1 MNKYKKNNDIDEYI
15 ESQEVV
21 ANRYVMK
28 CFTVSILILG
38 LALFFNLLDIFIIER
53 SLMWKAFISAL
64 IIYIVVFCVT
74 RFVPLSNKK
83 IKYFLLFGLVAF
95 ITCVGIFITYHV
107 ALACILP
114 LLYAAFYSSKKTM
127 WYVYGLTVVS
137 TIIVV
142 YGGFFWGLCDAN
154 MMLLTAKESAA
165 YVINGEFVL
174 NTINSNPYITLMLY
188 FVLPR
193 CLLYVAFLIVCREL
207 LDIVSGSVEKAKLTH
222 ELEKAKGDAEKARED
237 AEKAN
242 RAKTE
247 FLAKMSHEIRTPI
260 NGILGMNEMIL
271 CESSDT
277 DIQEY
282 ASDVKESSMV
292 LLSVVNEIL
301 DSSKIESGKMELVEE
316 RYSIGSLLNNIFNM
330 ISIKAKEKGL
340 ELIFD
345 IDHSIPSE
353 YMGDEKRIRQV
364 LLNLLSNA
372 VKYTEKGTVILSV
385 KGSVAGDVAEI
396 EYSVKDT
403 GIGIRDDDIGKIFE
417 EYRRFDLSKN
427 RNKEGT
433 GLGMS
438 IAQRLLHLMGS
449 EMEIESEYGRGS
461 VFSFKL
467 KQKVMNES
475 ALGDFREK
483 FRRASKIQ
491 THRIP
496 FIAPEA
502 KILVVDDYN
511 MNLKVFRNLLKKT
524 QIKIVEAERGAE
536 CLRLLERHKFDM
548 VFLDHMMPEMDG
560 VETLKKIR
568 QKGLCEGV
576 PIIMLTANAIVGDR
590 EKYIG
595 MGFDD
600 FLSKPIMP
608 DKLDKMILKHL
619 STELVKQEE
628 FNSLQESHEE
638 KTEPEKRIY
647 RESDE
652 QVCITIDELAK
663 RFPELD
669 IELGMKSCSG
679 DVAFYLELYK
689 DFCELPIKNKL
700 NGFLEQLDYKN
711 YNICIHGF
719 KNTAYSIGAKVIGD
733 IAYEMEKMSRE
744 GLPDEIRDL
753 QRQLFESYDRVTAVG
768 LD

>member
-28 CFTVSILILG
+28 CFTVTILILG

-95 ITCVGIFITYHV
+95 ITCIGIFITYHV

-222 ELEKAKGDAEKARED
+222 ELEKAKGDAEKA
-237 AEKAN
+237 N

-271 CESSDT
+271 CESSDA

-475 ALGDFREK
+475 ALGDFSEK
-483 FRRASKIQ
+483 FRRASKMQ

-560 VETLKKIR
+560 VETLQKIR

-638 KTEPEKRIY
+638 KTEPEKRIC
-647 RESDE
+647 RECDE
-652 QVCITIDELAK
+652 QVCITRDELAK

-679 DVAFYLELYK
+679 DVDFYLELYK

-768 LD
+768 LE

>member
-1 MNKYKKNNDIDEYI
+1 M
-15 ESQEVV
+15 
-21 ANRYVMK
+21 
-28 CFTVSILILG
+28 
-38 LALFFNLLDIFIIER
+38 
-53 SLMWKAFISAL
+53 
-64 IIYIVVFCVT
+64 
-74 RFVPLSNKK
+74 PLSNKK
-83 IKYFLLFGLVAF
+83 IKYFLLFGFVTF

-107 ALACILP
+107 VLACVLP
-114 LLYAAFYSSKKTM
+114 LLYAALYSSKKMM
-127 WYVYGLTVVS
+127 WYVYVLTVIS

-154 MMLLTAKESAA
+154 MILLTAKESAA

-174 NTINSNPYITLMLY
+174 NTINSNPYVSLMLY

-193 CLLYVAFLIVCREL
+193 CLLYVAFSVVCREL
-207 LDIVSGSVEKAKLTH
+207 LDIVSGSLEKAKLTL
-222 ELEKAKGDAEKARED
+222 ELETAKAEAEKAREE
-237 AEKAN
+237 AERSN

-260 NGILGMNEMIL
+260 NAILGMNEMIL
-271 CESSDT
+271 RESSDT

-353 YMGDEKRIRQV
+353 YMGDEKRIQQV

-372 VKYTEKGTVILSV
+372 VKYTKKGTVILSV
-385 KGSVAGDVAEI
+385 KGAIVGDIAEI

-403 GIGIRDDDIGKIFE
+403 GIGIRDEDIGKIFE
-417 EYRRFDLSKN
+417 VYQRFDLSRN
-427 RNKEGT
+427 RNTEGT

-438 IAQRLLHLMGS
+438 IAQHLLHLMGS
-449 EMEIESEYGRGS
+449 EMQIESEYGKGS
-461 VFSFKL
+461 IFSFKL
-467 KQKVMNES
+467 KQKVLNES
-475 ALGDFREK
+475 ALGDFRER
-483 FRRASKIQ
+483 FRRASKINAYR
-491 THRIP
+491 TP
-496 FIAPEA
+496 FIAPQA

-536 CLRLLERHKFDM
+536 CLRLLEKQKFDM

-560 VETLKKIR
+560 VETLQKIR

-608 DKLDKMILKHL
+608 DKLDKMILTYL
-619 STELVKQEE
+619 SSELVKLEE
-628 FNSLQESHEE
+628 FNPLQESHEE
-638 KTEPEKRIY
+638 KVEPAKRTCT
-647 RESDE
+647 ESDE
-652 QVCITIDELAK
+652 HIYITVEELGK

-669 IELGMKSCSG
+669 IEMGMKSCSG

-689 DFCELPIKNKL
+689 DFCELPIKSKL
-700 NGFLEQLDYKN
+700 NGYLEQLDYKN
-711 YNICIHGF
+711 YNICIH
-719 KNTAYSIGAKVIGD
+719 
-733 IAYEMEKMSRE
+733 
-744 GLPDEIRDL
+744 
-753 QRQLFESYDRVTAVG
+753 
-768 LD
+768 

>member
-188 FVLPR
+188 FILPR
-193 CLLYVAFLIVCREL
+193 CLIYVAFLIVCREL

-560 VETLKKIR
+560 VETLQKIR

-638 KTEPEKRIY
+638 KTEPEKRIC

-679 DVAFYLELYK
+679 DVDFYLELYK